1 MAQTP
6 NVLWLVMDSQRPHNI
21 GAYGD
26 QRGVTPTLDRLA
38 DEGVVFERNTSASPW
53 CLPSH
58 ASMMTGLY
66 ASTHGADGRYER
78 LSEEYPTIGEEL
90 TELGYATVG
99 ISNNAYMGQA
109 SALHRGFMDWNYVL
123 PSLGADDHD
132 KGGAKVTRQML
143 EWLQAH
149 RTDTRPFFMFANIND
164 THTSY
169 MAPEP
174 FRSQWAPRVSDN
186 RAQEINRQGFFV
198 DPGRPDEMPEELQHD
213 LYALY
218 DLSLIHI

>member
-78 LSEEYPTIGEEL
+78 LSEEYPPGIYGLEL
-90 TELGYATVG
+90 
-99 ISNNAYMGQA
+99 
-109 SALHRGFMDWNYVL
+109 
-123 PSLGADDHD
+123 
-132 KGGAKVTRQML
+132 
-143 EWLQAH
+143 
-149 RTDTRPFFMFANIND
+149 RTAIARC
-164 THTSY
+164 
-169 MAPEP
+169 
-174 FRSQWAPRVSDN
+174 R
-186 RAQEINRQGFFV
+186 
-198 DPGRPDEMPEELQHD
+198 
-213 LYALY
+213 
-218 DLSLIHI
+218 

>member
-1 MAQTP
+1 
-6 NVLWLVMDSQRPHNI
+6 
-21 GAYGD
+21 
-26 QRGVTPTLDRLA
+26 
-38 DEGVVFERNTSASPW
+38 
-53 CLPSH
+53 
-58 ASMMTGLY
+58 MMTGLY

-90 TELGYATVG
+90 TALGYATVG

-132 KGGAKVTRQML
+132 KGGAQITRQML
-143 EWLQAH
+143 GWLQAH
-149 RTDTRPFFMFANIND
+149 RADARPFFMFANIND

-174 FRSQWAPRVSDN
+174 FRSQ
-186 RAQEINRQGFFV
+186 
-198 DPGRPDEMPEELQHD
+198 
-213 LYALY
+213 
-218 DLSLIHI
+218 